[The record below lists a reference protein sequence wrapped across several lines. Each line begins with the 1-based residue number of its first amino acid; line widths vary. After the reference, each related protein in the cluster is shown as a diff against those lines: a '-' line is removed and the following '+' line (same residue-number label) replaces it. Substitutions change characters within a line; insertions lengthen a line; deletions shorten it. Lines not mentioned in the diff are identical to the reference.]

1 MMKFLVKFVLPA
13 VAAAAFVVAVMH
25 VIQTNRESSTRPE
38 PVGEPPRSPYKDA
51 VAGAGIIE
59 AATENI
65 AVGSPVPGIIDKI
78 SVKVGAQ
85 VKAGDPLFKLIT
97 VDLEA
102 QWKLKQAAVASARA
116 EYYRLKNLPRPEEIP
131 LKVATVDDAKAR
143 LAESKRKL
151 KRILELF
158 KEKTATEDDV
168 ESARLDVAT
177 GLAALEK
184 ADADLKLLKAGTSQD
199 QLKVQEAAIQQA
211 ESDANQV
218 ETDLKRRTVRASVD
232 GEVLQVNIRPGEFVG
247 APPNQALVLLGN
259 TKPLHVRV
267 DIDENDI
274 PRFQAGAD
282 AIAMLKGYPEFK
294 FPLKFQRIE
303 PYVIPKKS
311 LTGEN
316 TERVD
321 TRVLQVIYEI
331 GKQSTPL
338 YVGQQMDVFI
348 QAKPPGKR

>member
-1 MMKFLVKFVLPA
+1 MMKFLVKFVLPPL
-13 VAAAAFVVAVMH
+13 AAAAFVVAVMH
-25 VIQTNRESSTRPE
+25 VIETNRESKTRPQ

-65 AVGSPVPGIIDKI
+65 AVGSPVPGVIDKI
-78 SVKVGAQ
+78 YVKVGMV
-85 VKAGDPLFKLIT
+85 VKAGDPLFKLDT

-102 QWKLKQAAVASARA
+102 QLKLKQAAVAAARA

-131 LKVATVDDAKAR
+131 LKVAAVDDAKAR
-143 LAESKRKL
+143 LAESRRKL
-151 KRILELF
+151 KRVEEAF
-158 KEKTATEDDV
+158 KTKAVTEDDL
-168 ESARLDVAT
+168 EAARLEVST
-177 GLAALEK
+177 GVAALEK
-184 ADADLKLLKAGTSQD
+184 AEADLKLLKAGTSQD
-199 QLKVQEAAIQQA
+199 QLKVQEAAIGQA
-211 ESDANQV
+211 ESDVNQIEV
-218 ETDLKRRTVRASVD
+218 ELKRRTVRASVD

-259 TKPLHVRV
+259 TRPLHVRV
-267 DIDENDI
+267 DVDENDI
-274 PRFQAGAD
+274 PRFNPGAE
-282 AIAMLKGYPEFK
+282 AIAMLKGYPKFK
-294 FPLKFQRIE
+294 FPLKFKRVE

-331 GKQSTPL
+331 GRHDTPL
-338 YVGQQMDVFI
+338 YVGQQMDVYI
-348 QAKPPGKR
+348 KAKPAAE